1 MMWRILVYTFAAI
14 LLVAGMTYFADGSGT
29 VLIDWRGYEIEA
41 SVYVTALAVL
51 CIVFVALL
59 IWSFLRYLAGRPEA
73 AAGRQMGQ
81 MRNQGLLALSNGMIA
96 LNVGDREGAERQAA
110 LAVETL
116 PDDPLTA
123 LLQARNA
130 EARGDRKAAQ
140 RIFADMARN
149 KDTELLGLRG
159 LFHQAIQDNE
169 IDAARQY
176 AERAVRLN
184 PKLGWGVEAL
194 FDLDCQLQNWDAAI
208 EALAQARQH
217 GLVDREAGERRR
229 AVLLTAKAMDLRAKD
244 AAQALELAF
253 EAHKLAPDLVPA
265 AKLVGT
271 LLSTSGQAT
280 RAQRFIARTWRLSPH
295 PDLADAYAN
304 TPTGAS
310 AHERLKRIR
319 ELADLT
325 PRHEEA
331 ALAVAD
337 AAIEARE
344 WQTARRALGTLID
357 GRPSVRVCSAMAR
370 IENGEFGGNGRVH
383 EWLSR
388 GVRAPRDP
396 VWTADG
402 IVAEEWAPISPVSGR
417 LDAFEWKVPYEV
429 VEKVDESLTIEMPDQ
444 SGSLKKGAK
453 DKKAGDAKSKD
464 QEAEDKVAKVVPIPI
479 AGSDKDKKPKDV
491 ADLEAEDI
499 GPDGKPKAADAKGGS
514 DTSKDKSTEFYV
526 PPRPPDDPGPIA
538 PEKEKKQEPAATA
551 QTSKS

>member
-41 SVYVTALAVL
+41 SVYVSALAVL

-59 IWSFLRYLAGRPEA
+59 LWSLLRYLASRPEA

-96 LNVGDREGAERQAA
+96 LNVGDRESAERQAA

-159 LFHQAIQDNE
+159 LFHQAMQDNE
-169 IDAARQY
+169 VDAARQY

-184 PKLGWGVEAL
+184 PKVGWGVEAL

-208 EALAQARQH
+208 EALAMARQH
-217 GLVDREAGERRR
+217 GLVDRETGERRR
-229 AVLLTAKAMDLRAKD
+229 AVLLTAKAMDLQAKD
-244 AAQALELAF
+244 AAQALEHAF
-253 EAHKLAPDLVPA
+253 EAHKLAPELVPA

-344 WQTARRALGTLID
+344 WQTARRALGALID

-402 IVAEEWAPISPVSGR
+402 IVAEEWAPISPVTGR
-417 LDAFEWKVPYEV
+417 LDAFKWKVPYEV

-444 SGSLKKGAK
+444 SGGPKKSAK
-453 DKKAGDAKSKD
+453 DKKAGDGKSKD
-464 QEAEDKVAKVVPIPI
+464 QETEDKVAKVVPIPL
-479 AGSDKDKKPKDV
+479 AGDDKDKKPKEV

-499 GPDGKPKAADAKGGS
+499 TSDGKLKASDAKGDSG
-514 DTSKDKSTEFYV
+514 TSKEKRTEFYV
-526 PPRPPDDPGPIA
+526 PPRPPDDPGPVA
-538 PEKEKKQEPAATA
+538 PEKEKNPEPAATA